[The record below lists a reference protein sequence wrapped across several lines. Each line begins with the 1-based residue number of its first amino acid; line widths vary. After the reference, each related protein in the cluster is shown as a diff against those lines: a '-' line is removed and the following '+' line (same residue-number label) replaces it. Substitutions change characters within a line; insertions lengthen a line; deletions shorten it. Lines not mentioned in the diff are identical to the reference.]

1 MRANCF
7 STIIKY
13 IPCVRLDQSTQESSE
28 LSNLATAQP
37 SAPTAQPLTL
47 SIPHTNSVSSI
58 NKHGLNNQEY
68 FHYFKLGS
76 ANINTDGLP
85 PVWNDTKPFV
95 PPITGGYV
103 IKVYDGD
110 TITIAAK
117 LPYDES
123 PLYRFPVRLL
133 GIDSP
138 EMKSKNKKEQDAAH
152 KYQEALSKLILH
164 KRVTLKNM
172 GTEKYGR
179 ILADVYLDDLHL
191 NVWMLEQKLAVAYD
205 GGTKVAFTS

>member
-13 IPCVRLDQSTQESSE
+13 LPCVRVDPATPVST
-28 LSNLATAQP
+28 NLEDSATTSPSPSPSQP
-37 SAPTAQPLTL
+37 PALPVPPTNPVNKPRL
-47 SIPHTNSVSSI
+47 NS
-58 NKHGLNNQEY
+58 NQEY
-68 FHYFKLGS
+68 FHYFKLDN
-76 ANINTDGLP
+76 ANITTEGIP

-138 EMKSKNKKEQDAAH
+138 EMKSKNQKERAEAH
-152 KYQEALSKLILH
+152 VSQEALSNLILH

-191 NVWMLEQKLAVAYD
+191 NIWMLEQKLAIAYD
-205 GGTKVAFTS
+205 GGTKAAFTS

>member
-13 IPCVRLDQSTQESSE
+13 LPCVRFDPATPESPSLE
-28 LSNLATAQP
+28 D
-37 SAPTAQPLTL
+37 SAPTLPVL
-47 SIPHTNSVSSI
+47 PTNPV
-58 NKHGLNNQEY
+58 NKPRLNSNQEY
-68 FHYFKLGS
+68 FHYFKLDN
-76 ANINTDGLP
+76 ANITTEGLP

-138 EMKSKNKKEQDAAH
+138 EMKSKNENERVAARAS
-152 KYQEALSKLILH
+152 QEALSKLILH
-164 KRVTLKNM
+164 KRVTLKYM

-205 GGTKVAFTS
+205 GGTKAAFTS